1 MYNLF
6 MAYPM
11 SFAGERGWNNI
22 QSGLPLLSVL
32 VGTVLGGL
40 LISFTTNTRLA
51 PDPQKGEFGPSIL
64 RSV

>member
-11 SFAGERGWNNI
+11 SFAGERGWSNV
-22 QSGLPLLSVL
+22 QSGLPLLSML
-32 VGTVLGGL
+32 IGIVLGGL

-51 PDPQKGEFGPSIL
+51 PDLQKGEP
-64 RSV
+64 RPAV